1 MKERHATTGIAVV
14 PLCVGRALSPPGRA
28 ESPSYVSGRPSAVDL
43 ELRLRLHVAEAFE
56 AEDLR
61 HFLPRQN
68 GLRGHVADGRRELE
82 SVPRSAAE
90 EPDILRLG
98 VAVDDE
104 VAV

>member
-1 MKERHATTGIAVV
+1 MSTTGDACGAMSSAEATRRTIA
-14 PLCVGRALSPPGRA
+14 PEPTRGRA
-28 ESPSYVSGRPSAVDL
+28 PSSVDL